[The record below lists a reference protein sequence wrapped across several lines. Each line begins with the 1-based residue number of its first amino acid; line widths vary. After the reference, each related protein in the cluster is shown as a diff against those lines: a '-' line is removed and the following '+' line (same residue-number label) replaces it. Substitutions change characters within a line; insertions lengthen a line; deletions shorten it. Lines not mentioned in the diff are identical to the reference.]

1 MGAGHRAHFFFEK
14 AKKRFD
20 VRVFFI
26 RTLDGRKRKV
36 RRMLSFVKRET
47 TTSYT

>member
-26 RTLDGRKRKV
+26 RTLKKEEKKSKKDA
-36 RRMLSFVKRET
+36 FFCET
-47 TTSYT
+47 TTS